1 MTSNSKSIPSCQPP
15 DAYSK
20 SKALEGLPAKFVAAM
35 RTLFD
40 ILDEEKSG
48 FILLADFEMYMRKER
63 EEEGGG
69 VPLGVVE
76 SLRYPVL
83 NLQTS
88 DVPIASLFS
97 HSWIRDPK
105 QWIRIFH
112 VNDNFSR
119 KIRLTTC
126 EQR

>member
-1 MTSNSKSIPSCQPP
+1 MTSNTRSSPSGQPP
-15 DAYSK
+15 DIYSK

-76 SLRYPVL
+76 SLRYPVF
-83 NLQTS
+83 NIQTS
-88 DVPIASLFS
+88 VPAANLFLSL
-97 HSWIRDPK
+97 DPK
-105 QWIRIFH
+105 
-112 VNDNFSR
+112 SR
-119 KIRLTTC
+119 PMDPDPSPERQFF
-126 EQR
+126 EGNSFNNM

>member
-1 MTSNSKSIPSCQPP
+1 MTSNSKSILSCQPP
-15 DAYSK
+15 DVYSK

-76 SLRYPVL
+76 SLRYP
-83 NLQTS
+83 
-88 DVPIASLFS
+88 F
-97 HSWIRDPK
+97 
-105 QWIRIFH
+105 F
-112 VNDNFSR
+112 
-119 KIRLTTC
+119 
-126 EQR
+126 